1 MKFDMG
7 ATTLTT
13 LTQSTG
19 ASSEDLT
26 SLVRQLVDAAAPL
39 EGKFNGA
46 GRARFDQFKARVDEV
61 TDDLNGALAAINLGQ
76 SEMDT
81 AVQTGDQETSDN
93 AAAAE
98 GRSNFDSA
106 RFSSSR

>member
-7 ATTLTT
+7 ATTLST
-13 LTQSTG
+13 LKKSTG
-19 ASSEDLT
+19 SSSEDLT
-26 SLVRQLVDAAAPL
+26 SLVRQLVEAAAPL

-46 GRARFDQFKARVDEV
+46 GRARFDQFKQRVDEV
-61 TDDLNGALAAINLGQ
+61 TSDLNGALAAINQGQ
-76 SEMDT
+76 AEMDT
-81 AVQTGDQETSDN
+81 AVQTGDQEASDN

-98 GRSNFDSA
+98 GKSNFDAA